1 MNAIIG
7 MSSIAASQ
15 IDNPQKVKD
24 CLEKINLSSKHLL
37 ALINEILDMSK
48 IEKGKIALTEEPFCL
63 TEVIEDIRAMVRT
76 DAAEKNHKL
85 TVIIKDIEHN
95 VLFGDAGRIRQVL
108 LNLVSNAVKYTLN
121 GGEILLTVQ
130 EVSGKISGYGSFV
143 FTVEDNGIGMD
154 EDFLD
159 YIFVPF
165 SRAED
170 PQVQKIQGTGLGM
183 SISQKIVA
191 AMQGN
196 IQVESEKG
204 KGSRFVVTLN
214 LKIEED
220 HPDLIKKPT
229 ERAAVQ
235 KQKPMAAEKIKL
247 LLVEDNPLNMEIAQ
261 TILEEKGYLVECAEN
276 GEEALKIFMQSEPYT
291 YQLILMDLQMPV
303 MDGYTAAREIRD
315 CEHFQAKSIPIIALT
330 ANAFAE
336 DMAKALAAGMNDYV
350 SKPIDFNKL
359 TDVIEKC
366 MNQ

>member
-1 MNAIIG
+1 M
-7 MSSIAASQ
+7 
-15 IDNPQKVKD
+15 
-24 CLEKINLSSKHLL
+24 
-37 ALINEILDMSK
+37 
-48 IEKGKIALTEEPFCL
+48 
-63 TEVIEDIRAMVRT
+63 
-76 DAAEKNHKL
+76 
-85 TVIIKDIEHN
+85 
-95 VLFGDAGRIRQVL
+95 
-108 LNLVSNAVKYTLN
+108 
-121 GGEILLTVQ
+121 
-130 EVSGKISGYGSFV
+130 
-143 FTVEDNGIGMD
+143 
-154 EDFLD
+154 
-159 YIFVPF
+159 
-165 SRAED
+165 
-170 PQVQKIQGTGLGM
+170 
-183 SISQKIVA
+183 
-191 AMQGN
+191 
-196 IQVESEKG
+196 
-204 KGSRFVVTLN
+204 
-214 LKIEED
+214 KIEED

-235 KQKPMAAEKIKL
+235 KQRPMAADKIKL

-261 TILEEKGYLVECAEN
+261 TILEEKGYLVECVEN